1 MTASKLAV
9 ALLIVGIV
17 SPASAQTVP
26 EDVRCMLL
34 SNVFAKGASDEKVRN
49 GATQNLAFYI
59 GRLDGRADPQGIASA
74 IRTQASSIDP
84 KTAGP
89 AMDACASRMARAAQ
103 SIQALGKTAAPNK

>member
-1 MTASKLAV
+1 MTAGKFAV

-17 SPASAQTVP
+17 SPASAQTVS

-34 SNVFAKGASDEKVRN
+34 SNIFAKGASDEKVRN
-49 GATQNLAFYI
+49 GASLNLAFYI

-74 IRTQASSIDP
+74 MRTQASSIDQ

-89 AMDACASRMARAAQ
+89 AMDACASRLARASQ
-103 SIQALGKTAAPNK
+103 SIQALGKTVAPHK